1 MNFIEAYKKGQAG
14 ANKGLPMGEGLEEV
28 SASIND
34 IQRAMIIVIAA
45 AAKAGKSTLVDAGF
59 VIGPCLYVIENNL
72 KYQGFITQGMSPEQI
87 KIQYDIAYIDLE
99 IFYFSYEINR
109 ISKEFDFAVHFLNV
123 DFGIE
128 NVTLDQGVTYEGK
141 SVIPISS
148 QYIRGILI
156 DDNKKLIKVKPEIYE
171 VIKTVY
177 TTRIIPLFGEY
188 DIHGN
193 LITAGII
200 KFFDKKDNPTGIRNQ
215 LIKHAE
221 ATGKIQY
228 SRFTGP
234 DGKIHKRIVKYTPNN
249 PDKYTLIVTDHL
261 RKLIPER
268 GFNAKQTVDKF
279 SEYAVEMKNDF
290 GYTFIHIIHLNRS
303 MADTNRMKQQDDL
316 LYPNSDDVKET
327 GNLAEDC
334 DVMFTVFNA
343 NDDRF
348 NLTKHFGKMIKDRA
362 GNLLYPNY
370 RSIHLVESR
379 HTIYPRHFRL
389 NMFGNIK
396 KFKKLIIP

>member
-34 IQRAMIIVIAA
+34 IQREMIYVVAA
-45 AAKAGKSTLVDAGF
+45 AAKAGKSTFVDYGF
-59 VIGPCLYVIENNL
+59 VINPCLYVMDNNL
-72 KYQGFITQGMSPEQI
+72 KYQTFRSQGLSPEDI
-87 KIQYDIAYIDLE
+87 KIQYDLVFIELDIHY
-99 IFYFSYEINR
+99 YSYEINR
-109 ISKEFDFAVHFLNV
+109 IRKEFDFAAHFLHK

-128 NVTLDQGVTYEGK
+128 NISLEPGSTYQGKNE
-141 SVIPISS
+141 IPLSS
-148 QYIRGILI
+148 QYIRGILT
-156 DDNKKLIKVKPEIYE
+156 DDQGKLIRVKDSIAQAL
-171 VIKTVY
+171 KTVY
-177 TTRIIPLFGEY
+177 TNRIIPLFGEF

-193 LITAGII
+193 PISSGII

-215 LIKHAE
+215 LIKYAE
-221 ATGKIQY
+221 ENGKVEY
-228 SRFTGP
+228 TKFKGT
-234 DGKIHKRIVKYTPNN
+234 DGKIHKRIIKYIPNN
-249 PDKYTLIVTDHL
+249 PDKYTIVVTDHL

-268 GFNAKQTVDKF
+268 GFTAKQTVDKF
-279 SEYAVEMKNDF
+279 SEYSVELKNDF
-290 GYTFIHIIHLNRS
+290 GFTFVHIIHLNRS
-303 MADTNRMKQQDDL
+303 MTDTARIKQQDDL

-334 DVMFTVFNA
+334 DVMFTVFNP

-348 NLTKHFGKMIKDRA
+348 SLTKHFSKMIKDRS
-362 GNLLYPNY
+362 NNVLYPNY
-370 RSIHLVESR
+370 RSVHLVESR
-379 HTIYPRHFRL
+379 DTIYPRHFRL

>member
-14 ANKGLPMGEGLEEV
+14 ANKGLPMGDGLESV

-34 IQRAMIIVIAA
+34 IQRAMVYVIAA
-45 AAKAGKSTLVDAGF
+45 AAKAGKSTFVDAGF
-59 VIGPCLYVIENNL
+59 VIGPFLYVVNNNYI
-72 KYQGFITQGMSPEQI
+72 YQKHLDEGMTPEQI
-87 KIQYDIAYIDLE
+87 KIQYDISYIEFE
-99 IFYFSYEINR
+99 IFYYSYEINR
-109 ISKEFDFAVHFLNV
+109 IRKEFDFAVHFLFH

-128 NVTLDQGVTYEGK
+128 NVTLDEGVTYEGK
-141 SVIPISS
+141 NIIPLSA
-148 QYIRGILI
+148 QYIRGILT
-156 DDNKKLIKVKPEIYE
+156 DDNQKLIKVKPSIADALK
-171 VIKTVY
+171 VVY
-177 TTRIIPLFGEY
+177 QNRIIPLFGEY
-188 DIHGN
+188 DIYGN
-193 LITAGII
+193 LITSGII

-215 LIKHAE
+215 LIQHAE
-221 ATGKIQY
+221 KTGKVKY

-234 DGKIHKRIVKYTPNN
+234 DGKIHKRIVSYTPNN
-249 PDKYTLIVTDHL
+249 PDKYTFVITDHL

-303 MADTNRMKQQDDL
+303 MTDTARIKQQDDM

-334 DVMFTVFNA
+334 DVMFTVFNP

-348 NLTKHFGKMIKDRA
+348 SLTKHFGKMIKDRS
-362 GNLLYPNY
+362 GGVIYPNY

-379 HTIYPRHFRL
+379 DTIYPRHFGV

-396 KFKKLIIP
+396 KFKKLIIK

>member
-14 ANKGLPMGEGLEEV
+14 ANKGLPMGEGLEDV

-34 IQRAMIIVIAA
+34 IQRAMVYVVAA
-45 AAKAGKSTLVDAGF
+45 AAKAGKSTFVDAGF
-59 VIGPCLYVIENNL
+59 VIGPFLYVINNNHAYQ
-72 KYQGFITQGMSPEQI
+72 KYLSEGLTAEQI
-87 KIQYDIAYIDLE
+87 KIQYDISYIEFE
-99 IFYFSYEINR
+99 IFYYSYEINR
-109 ISKEFDFAVHFLNV
+109 IRKEFDFAVHFLNYDYGV
-123 DFGIE
+123 E
-128 NVTLDQGVTYEGK
+128 EVTLDEGVTYEGK
-141 SVIPISS
+141 NIIPISA
-148 QYIRGILI
+148 QYIRGILTD
-156 DDNKKLIKVKPEIYE
+156 DDNKLIKVKPQIAE
-171 VIKTVY
+171 VLKNVY
-177 TTRIIPLFGEY
+177 TERLIPLFGEY
-188 DIHGN
+188 DIHGT
-193 LITAGII
+193 LLTSGII

-221 ATGKIQY
+221 SSGKVQY
-228 SRFTGP
+228 SKFTGS
-234 DGKIHKRIVKYTPNN
+234 DGKIHKRIVKYIPNN
-249 PDKYTLIVTDHL
+249 PDKYTFIVTDHL

-268 GFNAKQTVDKF
+268 GFTAKQTVDKF
-279 SEYAVEMKNDF
+279 SEYAVELKNDF

-303 MADTNRMKQQDDL
+303 MTDSARIKQQDDL

-348 NLTKHFGKMIKDRA
+348 SLTKHFGKMIKDRS
-362 GNLLYPNY
+362 NNVLYPNY
-370 RSIHLVESR
+370 RSVHLVESR
-379 HTIYPRHFRL
+379 DTIYPRHFRL

>member
-14 ANKGLPMGEGLEEV
+14 ANKGLPMGEGLEDV

-34 IQRAMIIVIAA
+34 IQRAMVYVVAA
-45 AAKAGKSTLVDAGF
+45 AAKAGKSTFVDAGF
-59 VIGPCLYVIENNL
+59 VIGPFLYVINNNHAYQ
-72 KYQGFITQGMSPEQI
+72 KYLSEGLTAEQI
-87 KIQYDIAYIDLE
+87 KIQYDISYIEFE
-99 IFYFSYEINR
+99 IFYYSYEINR
-109 ISKEFDFAVHFLNV
+109 IRKEFDFAVHFLNYDYGV
-123 DFGIE
+123 E
-128 NVTLDQGVTYEGK
+128 EVTLDEGVTYEGK
-141 SVIPISS
+141 NIIPISA
-148 QYIRGILI
+148 QYIRGILTD
-156 DDNKKLIKVKPEIYE
+156 DDNKLIKVKPQIAE
-171 VIKTVY
+171 VLKNVY
-177 TTRIIPLFGEY
+177 TERLIPLFGEY
-188 DIHGN
+188 DIHGT
-193 LITAGII
+193 LLTSGII

-221 ATGKIQY
+221 SSGKVQY
-228 SRFTGP
+228 SKFTGS
-234 DGKIHKRIVKYTPNN
+234 DGKIHKRIVKYIPNN
-249 PDKYTLIVTDHL
+249 PDKYTFIVTDHL

-268 GFNAKQTVDKF
+268 GFTAKQTVDKF
-279 SEYAVEMKNDF
+279 SEYAVELKNDF

-303 MADTNRMKQQDDL
+303 MTDTARIKQQDDL

-348 NLTKHFGKMIKDRA
+348 SLTKHFGKMIKDRS
-362 GNLLYPNY
+362 NNVLYPNY
-370 RSIHLVESR
+370 RSVHLVESR
-379 HTIYPRHFRL
+379 DTIYPRHFRL